1 MCAIMSVTDTASA
14 CTRTWTLCTRNISD

>member
-1 MCAIMSVTDTASA
+1 MSVTDTASA